1 MSTAAAVHRLFPYAK
16 RRRRAMTGVLAAM
29 LLQMALTALTP
40 WPMKVIVDNVLDKHP
55 LPAWL
60 HSVFDWLPGPATR
73 EALLWWSIGATILIF
88 VLGWAANLALSWA
101 SVRFGQRMSYDLA
114 NDLLEHVQ
122 RLSLRFHDRH
132 GIGTLMR
139 RITGDSSCLAT
150 IVQEAVLPT
159 VTAVSSVA
167 VMLALM
173 WALNPLLTAVAL
185 CVVPLMLLAFRRY
198 ASPMLARSYERQTAE
213 GQIYATIEQTLSGLH
228 VIQAFGREAQADGR
242 FRSDTDRAL
251 RATIAMTRVQ
261 VRFKLLVGATVA
273 VGAAGIFW
281 LGGKEGMAGSVT
293 VGSLLVFLS
302 YLNSLYQPLH
312 DVSYSNATVTE
323 AAGSARRVLEVL
335 DDPVE
340 VVDAPGAVGLERVA
354 GDVVFDEVWFG
365 YEPGRP
371 VLRGVSFRAA
381 PGEVV
386 AIVGATGAGKSTLAS
401 LLPRF
406 FDPDR
411 GRVLLDGHDL
421 RELKLEQV
429 RASVG
434 LVLQESFLFPFS
446 IAENIAFGRPGSSQE
461 QIEAA
466 ARAANAHE
474 FISRLPQGYETVVGE
489 RGATLSG
496 GERQRIAI
504 ARALL
509 KDAPVLILDEPT
521 SALDTATEA
530 SLLDALERLMA
541 GRTTIIIAHRLSTI
555 SRAERII
562 VLDHGRPV
570 ETGTHHQLIHQRGH
584 YAHLHGRQLE
594 DEAVVG

>member
-1 MSTAAAVHRLFPYAK
+1 MVAVFAL
-16 RRRRAMTGVLAAM
+16 MLA
-29 LLQMALTALTP
+29 QMALMALTP
-40 WPMKVIVDNVLDKHP
+40 WPLKVIVDNALGKHP
-55 LPAWL
+55 LPTWL
-60 HSVFDWLPGPATR
+60 QAFFVALPGPATR
-73 EALLWWSIGATILIF
+73 AALIWWAAGATIALF
-88 VLGWAANLALSWA
+88 VLGWGANLAVSWA
-101 SVRFGQRMSYDLA
+101 SVRFGQSMSYDLA
-114 NDLLEHVQ
+114 CDLLEHLQ
-122 RLSLRFHDRH
+122 RLSLRFHARH
-132 GIGTLMR
+132 GIGSLMR
-139 RITGDSSCLAT
+139 RITGDSGCVAT

-159 VTAVSSVA
+159 VTAVSTVTM
-167 VMLALM
+167 MLSLM
-173 WALNPLLTAVAL
+173 WVLDPLLTAVAL
-185 CVVPLMLLAFRRY
+185 CVIPLMLLAFRLY
-198 ASPMLARSYERQTAE
+198 ASPMLARSYERQVAE
-213 GQIYATIEQTLSGLH
+213 AQIYATIEQTLGGLQ
-228 VIQAFGREAQADGR
+228 VIQAFGRERQADER
-242 FRSDTDRAL
+242 FRTDTDRTLA
-251 RATIAMTRVQ
+251 ATIALTWAQ
-261 VRFKLLVGATVA
+261 VRFKLLIGAAVA

-281 LGGKEGMAGSVT
+281 LGGEEGMAGRVT

-312 DVSYSNATVTE
+312 DISYSNATVTE

-335 DDPVE
+335 DAPLE
-340 VVDAPGAVGLERVA
+340 VVDAPGAVRLGRVA
-354 GDVVFDEVWFG
+354 GRVVFEDVWFG

-371 VLRGVSFRAA
+371 VLRGVSFEAR

-386 AIVGATGAGKSTLAS
+386 AVVGATGAGKSTLAS

-421 RELKLEQV
+421 RELELERV

-446 IAENIAFGRPGSSQE
+446 IAENIAFARPGASQQE
-461 QIEAA
+461 IEAA
-466 ARAANAHE
+466 ALAANAHR
-474 FISRLPQGYETVVGE
+474 FICALPRGYETVVGE

-521 SALDTATEA
+521 SALDADTEA
-530 SLLDALERLMA
+530 SVLDALERLMA

-555 SRAERII
+555 RRAERII

-570 ETGTHHQLIHQRGH
+570 EAGTHHQLLHQHGH
-584 YAHLHGRQLE
+584 YAHLHTRQR
-594 DEAVVG
+594 DHGVVVG